1 MGPIGMPE
9 LILLFFVVPLILTVV
24 ALISCLM
31 ATFSESTNKLV
42 WVIVIVLVPV
52 IGAILY
58 FAISPKQRLKA

>member
-9 LILLFFVVPLILTVV
+9 LIILLFFFVVPLILTVV

-52 IGAILY
+52 IGAIL
-58 FAISPKQRLKA
+58 